1 MLLKGKEAE
10 LRAARE
16 AAAAAPSHA
25 EQLAAAEAAAEA
37 ARHDR
42 DQVRSLACCICDQ
55 LGAHLMDHP
64 VG

>member
-16 AAAAAPSHA
+16 AAAAAPGHA

-37 ARHDR
+37 ARHER
-42 DQVRSLACCICDQ
+42 DQV
-55 LGAHLMDHP
+55 
-64 VG
+64 